1 MDTEKLHRIN
11 HFLNKNL
18 FRNIIETIL
27 KNLKAKNVKCDRIWL
42 DVEGLQYWKTNKQ
55 QNVDFIQV
63 K

>member
-1 MDTEKLHRIN
+1 MN

-18 FRNIIETIL
+18 FRNIIEILL

-42 DVEGLQYWKTNKQ
+42 DVEGPQYWKTNKQ